1 MKLRQ
6 LFLTAAILTMPLN
19 ISAAT
24 KKNNDRW
31 FEVEV
36 ILFNQLG
43 DKSALKEQFP
53 ETSQLPQYKRVIDL
67 LGSYLNPDIVSIK
80 QKLPLC
86 NAIATSYNLNQY
98 QTSLPPLFHEKSL
111 GDIENSVIMDE
122 FSYQQGTENAALDT
136 ELNQKNESALAQL
149 APSKSSIEAA
159 QAKLAMQELVEAA
172 EQAFEK
178 TLPSYSNNADPR
190 ILCQIPEATF
200 TEFQNLPANFDYYG
214 FQVDKMPLRI
224 RASGSTFVNQ
234 THLLGDDA
242 LQLQDVVK
250 DLRYSKNF
258 KPLLHVGWR
267 QVARAKNKAVAVKM
281 YAGDNF
287 EKHFQDQLAGF
298 HKQQIENENNEST
311 FDDLSSIDSATLT
324 QQKIIQIID
333 NINAVPED
341 TDTLLTSLDQQ
352 QDTENNAVPNDSHT
366 KKAPEAPIQPWFL
379 DGFFNIH
386 LKHYL
391 FITADF
397 NVLDKTLAQL
407 STEAI
412 SQEGVYNETLVAQ
425 AKPIRFKQNR
435 RVISGEVHYFDHP
448 YIGMIVQI
456 RPYKKPKQ
464 EE

>member
-6 LFLTAAILTMPLN
+6 LFLTAAILAMPLN

-53 ETSQLPQYKRVIDL
+53 ETSQLPQYKRVIDI
-67 LGSYLNPDIVSIK
+67 LGTYLNPDIVSIK

-86 NAIATSYNLNQY
+86 NAASTAYNLSQY
-98 QTSLPPLFHEKSL
+98 QALLPSLFQEKSL
-111 GDIENSVIMDE
+111 WDIENTVIIDE
-122 FSYQQGTENAALDT
+122 FLYQERT
-136 ELNQKNESALAQL
+136 ELNQTNESLLTQLSPAESSLEESTQIQL
-149 APSKSSIEAA
+149 AT
-159 QAKLAMQELVEAA
+159 QKLVKAA
-172 EQAFEK
+172 EQTFNK
-178 TLPSYSNNADPR
+178 PLLSYSDKIDTR
-190 ILCQIPEATF
+190 ILCQIPKATF
-200 TEFQNLPANFDYYG
+200 AGFQDLPANFNYYG

-224 RASGSTFVNQ
+224 RATHSTFVNQ

-242 LQLQDVVK
+242 LQLQDIVK

-287 EKHFQDQLAGF
+287 DKHFQEQLADF
-298 HKQQIENENNEST
+298 HKQQTESELLENTMDELST
-311 FDDLSSIDSATLT
+311 IDSATLT
-324 QQKIIQIID
+324 QQKITQIVD
-333 NINAVPED
+333 SINTIPED
-341 TDTLLTSLDQQ
+341 TDALLTNLDNQKHSI
-352 QDTENNAVPNDSHT
+352 DNLVTNDSNS
-366 KKAPEAPIQPWFL
+366 KEAPKAPVQPWFL

-407 STEAI
+407 STEAL
-412 SQEGVYNETLVAQ
+412 SQKDVYNEKLVTQ

-456 RPYKKPKQ
+456 RPYKKPKL